1 MSLVDLPIHQGF
13 AGPSRWA
20 ALSPS
25 RRLVLAVAL
34 LFAITSFAAFAAPAR
49 IFAWEPD
56 SFSPLSES
64 YLATLTNRDRAMAGL
79 PALTV
84 DPALTSVARWRSKDM
99 IDRDYFSHSIP
110 GYGKVWDKLAAV
122 DFRYYLGGE
131 NIGWNNYPDD
141 LATAEIETMF
151 MASPDH
157 RSNIIGTDWD
167 AIGIGAYQGSDGR
180 KMWTVLFADE

>member
-56 SFSPLSES
+56 SFSPSSEA
-64 YLATLTNRDRAMAGL
+64 YLVTLTNRDRAMAGL
-79 PALTV
+79 PPLTV

-131 NIGWNNYPDD
+131 NIGWNNFPDD
-141 LATAEIETMF
+141 LATADIETSL
-151 MASPDH
+151 MA
-157 RSNIIGTDWD
+157 
-167 AIGIGAYQGSDGR
+167 AYD
-180 KMWTVLFADE
+180 